1 MELCV
6 KWKRQAEK
14 QLEEAILY
22 IQNHSPV
29 SAEKVR
35 HEILLKIDNLLK
47 NPEAYSPDK
56 YKTDNDG
63 SFRALELHHFRIS
76 YRIKNKE
83 IRILRIRHTG
93 MNPVPGSPE
102 NHLAFTFSLSLNT
115 FSNFSTLGRITNVQ

>member
-47 NPEAYSPDK
+47 NPEAYPPDK

-93 MNPVPGSPE
+93 MNPG
-102 NHLAFTFSLSLNT
+102 TW
-115 FSNFSTLGRITNVQ
+115 